1 MAFYDDKRWLLKHI
15 RHSFITGDESQ
26 LCEHVLLNND
36 FPLPRGEYDSDDDQA
51 SDELF
56 SCLSSLFWN
65 VENTHRLWDTTV
77 KKIPTS
83 CGSLVSIDRS

>member
-51 SDELF
+51 SDKLPQLPLLIFLERAKCTQ
-56 SCLSSLFWN
+56 S
-65 VENTHRLWDTTV
+65 VEHDD
-77 KKIPTS
+77 KKN
-83 CGSLVSIDRS
+83 